1 MRYAVYGATL
11 ALAWFAVLNVT
22 ASLLVAR
29 AARWMAGRRDH
40 LPNGLWFALRVFPAA
55 VSTLFVLVVFLPS
68 YWLLEPRETFEGF
81 DVTLTA
87 AATLGLVACAAAVAR
102 GVAAWYRALRRARDW
117 MRTARPLAL
126 PGTSLPAFELD
137 ADAPLLALAG
147 ILRPRLLIT
156 RGLIAA
162 LTPDELG
169 ACVAHELAHFRS
181 RDNLKRLAMRLA
193 PDVLP
198 LIGAAESLERQW
210 ASAAE
215 HRADRHASAGDPQ
228 ARCTLASALLKVARL
243 TPPLAP
249 AIEPISTLVGG
260 GDLAS
265 RVGRLLDERG
275 AGGRRVRGRLWLA
288 GALTAAVAVAMYAPL
303 LYTVHEATEILIR
316 YLP

>member
-1 MRYAVYGATL
+1 
-11 ALAWFAVLNVT
+11 
-22 ASLLVAR
+22 
-29 AARWMAGRRDH
+29 
-40 LPNGLWFALRVFPAA
+40 
-55 VSTLFVLVVFLPS
+55 
-68 YWLLEPRETFEGF
+68 
-81 DVTLTA
+81 
-87 AATLGLVACAAAVAR
+87 
-102 GVAAWYRALRRARDW
+102 
-117 MRTARPLAL
+117 MRTAKPLTL

-147 ILRPRLLIT
+147 IVRPRLLVT
-156 RGLIAA
+156 RGLMAA
-162 LTPDELG
+162 LTRDELT

-181 RDNLKRLAMRLA
+181 RDNFKRLAMRLA

-198 LIGAAESLERQW
+198 LVGAAEPLEREW

-215 HRADRHASAGDPQ
+215 HRADRHASADDPQ

-249 AIEPISTLVGG
+249 AAEPLSTLVGG

-265 RVGRLLDERG
+265 RIGRLLDER
-275 AGGRRVRGRLWLA
+275 ASSPRTVRRRLWLA
-288 GALTAAVAVAMYAPL
+288 GGLGAAGAAVVYTPL